1 MNNSQETEVKNENK
15 SGFPP
20 TGGAG
25 VERGSEARLRRAARH
40 AWWAA
45 WFIRF
50 CGLFWRV
57 RIEDPE
63 GRLASPNPWIL
74 VLWHNRVLATP
85 LAYRKWFSHRR
96 GVVLTSPSGDGEVL
110 ARTVAAFGMG
120 AVRGSSSRRGARALR
135 ELTGV
140 LKEGRDVIITPD
152 GPRGPRYQVAPGV
165 VALAA
170 MTGVEVLPIDI
181 EIRGYFELGSWDRF
195 RVPWPWGMITL
206 RMREPINVPRK
217 VDEAAR
223 DAYCKA
229 IGDALQGDANAP

>member
-1 MNNSQETEVKNENK
+1 MRGETQSGVSQA
-15 SGFPP
+15 
-20 TGGAG
+20 GGGG
-25 VERGSEARLRRAARH
+25 VDRGNDARLRRAARR
-40 AWWAA
+40 ARWAA
-45 WFIRF
+45 RFIRF
-50 CGLFWRV
+50 CGWFWRL

-63 GRLASPNPWIL
+63 GRLASPEPWIL
-74 VLWHNRVLATP
+74 VLWHNRVLPTP

-96 GVVLTSPSGDGEVL
+96 AVVLTSPSGDGEVL

-140 LKEGRDVIITPD
+140 LKKGRDVIITPD

-170 MTGVEVLPIDI
+170 MTGVAVLPIDI

-195 RVPWPWGMITL
+195 RVPWPWAVITL
-206 RMREPINVPRK
+206 KLREPISVPRK
-217 VDEAAR
+217 MDEAAR
-223 DAYCKA
+223 DAYGKA